1 MHPHPRDE
9 NLRDFASVLKRAI
22 KHGEATGALEGHI
35 SPNNLTR
42 LVAACDQP
50 IMEDRE
56 GHPVLLH
63 RIWRLR
69 VARMYWRAEGR
80 DPDEWPWNIDWEAI
94 WNWICENIVPIV
106 KALLP
111 LLLFLI

>member
-1 MHPHPRDE
+1 MHPHPNRE
-9 NLRDFASVLKRAI
+9 NLKDFASVLKRAI
-22 KHGEATGALEGHI
+22 EHGQTTGE
-35 SPNNLTR
+35 LTAHFSR
-42 LVAACDQP
+42 EKLTQMVAACDQP
-50 IMEDRE
+50 VMEDAD
-56 GHPVLLH
+56 GHPIFLH

-69 VARMYWRAEGR
+69 VAGMYWRENGR
-80 DPDEWPWNIDWEAI
+80 DPDEFPWNIDWEAI